1 MSAKPSNPLI
11 SSQNSS
17 QLQAVLH
24 PLVLLTIS
32 DYITRHTLRQQ
43 TGPVIGGLL
52 GQQNGREITIE
63 HAFECHTREA
73 PEVDGGYLLDASKF
87 GARLEQM
94 VTVHKE
100 RQLDFVGW
108 YTLLPGTGPTPTIL
122 PIHSQILEGWNES
135 AVVLGFHPEEVLNH
149 TVGGKLPLTIYESN
163 YEVDDQKPTEQDG
176 EDKKMDD
183 GEATLK
189 LKFRE
194 VPYSVETDETEMIS
208 MNYVAEGGGN
218 ATAASA
224 PTPAA
229 RDEKPTRSIESKG
242 KGKRRLVEAQGED
255 NEPLDESGVSYLSR
269 EEAEMVASLTTKA
282 NAIKMLHSRIRLLT
296 TYLERLPPSYISG
309 EKADVETMDTD
320 HTTPS
325 LPILRQIQAL
335 VNRLGLVIPSDQESF
350 DREML
355 QESNNANLI
364 GLLNSVMQS
373 VHGARDVGKKFYV
386 VEMTKA
392 MGRRGA
398 AGDFLASPGFNMPGA
413 GDILI

>member
-1 MSAKPSNPLI
+1 
-11 SSQNSS
+11 
-17 QLQAVLH
+17 
-24 PLVLLTIS
+24 
-32 DYITRHTLRQQ
+32 
-43 TGPVIGGLL
+43 
-52 GQQNGREITIE
+52 
-63 HAFECHTREA
+63 
-73 PEVDGGYLLDASKF
+73 
-87 GARLEQM
+87 M

-135 AVVLGFHPEEVLNH
+135 AVVLGFHPEEVLSH

-224 PTPAA
+224 PAPAA
-229 RDEKPTRSIESKG
+229 RDEKPTRSIESTS